1 MTRLAHDLPVLALAA
16 LLTTIPAALRTAA
29 AKEVTCG
36 DYGTSVVFAD
46 SAAEAAKQAIKEEKL
61 VFILHVSGLF
71 EESEYT

>member
-1 MTRLAHDLPVLALAA
+1 MTRFPFHLCLPATLALVVATGVA
-16 LLTTIPAALRTAA
+16 WNQNSATA
-29 AKEVTCG
+29 EECG
-36 DYGTSVVFAD
+36 EFGTSVVFAD